1 MQRLQATRE
10 RAGNGAIVNPKC
22 MYSGCGQPA
31 VRVVLVVDGVARSGK
46 CETHYQR
53 DLAEPWGSAVRE
65 FGARNVVSITKGKR

>member
-1 MQRLQATRE
+1 MGVDLRL
-10 RAGNGAIVNPKC
+10 RAGDAVTDPKC
-22 MYSGCGQPA
+22 LYSGCGQPA

-65 FGARNVVSITKGKR
+65 FGPQGNMVSITKGKR